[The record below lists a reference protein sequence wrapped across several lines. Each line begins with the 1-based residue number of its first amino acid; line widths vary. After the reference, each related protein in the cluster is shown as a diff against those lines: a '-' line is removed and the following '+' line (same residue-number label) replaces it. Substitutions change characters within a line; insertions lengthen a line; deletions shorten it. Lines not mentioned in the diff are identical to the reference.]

1 MSMATA
7 YDVPADKLIRKL
19 AEELKKMETIAPP
32 DWGTF
37 VKTGRHREKSP
48 AENDWWHVRAAAV
61 LRKIYLDGP
70 MGTTRLAAEYG
81 GKADRGSKPNKAV
94 RGSRS
99 ISRVTVQQLE
109 KSQLVQKQKDGGR
122 VVSAKA
128 RKLIDGLSTQ
138 ILKDMAAQNPELSKY
153 L

>member
-1 MSMATA
+1 MQMATA
-7 YDVPADKLIRKL
+7 FDVPADKLIPKI
-19 AEELKKMETIAPP
+19 AAELKNIETIKAP
-32 DWGTF
+32 DWAPY

-48 AENDWWHVRAAAV
+48 VNSDWWHVRSAAV
-61 LRKIYLDGP
+61 LRKIYVDGP
-70 MGTTRLAAEYG
+70 IGTTRLAAKFG

-122 VVSAKA
+122 VVTPKA
-128 RKLIDGLSTQ
+128 RKMIDSLSTQ
-138 ILKDMAAQNPELSKY
+138 ILKEMAAQNPELTKY
-153 L
+153 V

>member
-1 MSMATA
+1 MATA
-7 YDVPADKLIRKL
+7 FDVPAEKLIPKI
-19 AEELKKMETIAPP
+19 AEELKKIETMTPP
-32 DWGTF
+32 EWSAY

-48 AENDWWHVRAAAV
+48 VSPDWWHTRAAAV
-61 LRKIYLDGP
+61 LRKVYIDGP
-70 MGTTRLAAEYG
+70 VGTTRVAAMFG
-81 GKADRGSKPNKAV
+81 GKADRGSKPNRAV

-122 VVSAKA
+122 VVTAKA
-128 RKLIDGLSTQ
+128 RKMIDSMSTQ
-138 ILKDMAAQNPELSKY
+138 ILKEMAAQNPELTKY